1 MLSLSTRCHKQPHY
15 RHIAS
20 IAWSIPFQGPTV
32 SILLLLIFRSYILTC
47 LINFVSSHL
56 EAIKVQMIL
65 QQGYEPTQNYHPLD
79 TTYSVFQASQV
90 YGSWTS
96 TNQKPH
102 HPPH

>member
-1 MLSLSTRCHKQPHY
+1 
-15 RHIAS
+15 
-20 IAWSIPFQGPTV
+20 
-32 SILLLLIFRSYILTC
+32 
-47 LINFVSSHL
+47 
-56 EAIKVQMIL
+56 MIL
-65 QQGYEPTQNYHPLD
+65 QQGYEPTQNHHPLD